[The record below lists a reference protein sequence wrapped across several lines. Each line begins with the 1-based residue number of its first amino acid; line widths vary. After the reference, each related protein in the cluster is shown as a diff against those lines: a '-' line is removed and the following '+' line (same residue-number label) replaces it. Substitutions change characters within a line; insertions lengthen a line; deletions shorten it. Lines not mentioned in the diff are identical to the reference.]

1 MGKRY
6 RDYIEKEKELNV
18 VLQQLSAYNYN
29 SYISEDMFND
39 INNKIEF
46 FNNIRKMIVY
56 IKKDYSINTNVNLED
71 VVLYHMKDYYL
82 VYSNQNKDNIWCYE
96 LDGNVLWNSKE
107 NVKFIYENEE
117 YFVVSIANENIGEF
131 ESDGYILCFMTY
143 KDNKIRRIPDVTIE
157 DVLEYKELNDN
168 LMEIKSGNGKVNVFD
183 KKLGQIIIHDVDE
196 IENSDEIKGFFITKK
211 LFGNNDVDF
220 QFAIDNC
227 GYIIGNLI
235 DTDCCIYHISQNDRC
250 NKSMYNEMLEKKFE
264 EIRETYQEKGKKLVK
279 K

>member
-46 FNNIRKMIVY
+46 FNNIRKMIDY
-56 IKKDYSINTNVNLED
+56 IKKDYSINT
-71 VVLYHMKDYYL
+71 
-82 VYSNQNKDNIWCYE
+82 KDNIWCYE

-107 NVKFIYENEE
+107 NVKFIYENGE